1 MNKFGHV
8 GYQQEMP
15 KLAQRL
21 YYYKT
26 MEAKINFH
34 KTHPCC
40 QRTRLLP
47 YLSLVNTL
55 SLFREKLLAFEVA
68 AKYHK
73 VIAKTLK
80 KIRKSARTTNKYITF
95 ATTHHVT
102 SCKWWWCEPTIFS
115 SSLTTGHMASCGK
128 ICVVCGPNIF
138 LKESITFCLP
148 MTIQKK
154 KNFKKKNH

>member
-15 KLAQRL
+15 KLAKRL

-26 MEAKINFH
+26 MEVKINFH

-115 SSLTTGHMASCGK
+115 SPLTTGHVASCGK

-148 MTIQKK
+148 MTI
-154 KNFKKKNH
+154 